1 MVSIIAAMTPSGVI
15 GKNNTLPWHLPE
27 DLKLFKANTMGGS
40 VVMGRNTFDSLKMPN
55 GLPNR
60 HNIVIST
67 QAPNFATP
75 NVTWANR
82 LDVAIEVGKGYSDN
96 VFIIGGANVYAQV
109 LEQDC
114 VDAMLISMVDEEYE
128 GDVKFP
134 NVDWAKWE
142 MIESVQ
148 HTGFIFKKLLK
159 RKNI

>member
-1 MVSIIAAMTPSGVI
+1 MTPSGVI

-27 DLKLFKANTMGGS
+27 DLKLFKANTMGSS

-67 QAPNFATP
+67 QAPNFSSP
-75 NVTWANR
+75 NVTWANK

-109 LEQDC
+109 LEQGC

-134 NVDWAKWE
+134 NVDWTKWE

-148 HTGFIFKKLLK
+148 YTGFIFKKFLK